1 MPEVKDLIK
10 DFYAKY
16 DKDAYSEE
24 KVKEIEDYY
33 KGDVSSL
40 IKDFYA
46 KYDQDSYSEQKASE
60 LVDYYSSKKKDQE
73 EPQEEPQEV
82 AQEEPQEVVQ
92 EDTESVSEDGS
103 LESQGWRGEQK
114 KSVTPVVTSDEE
126 TFKSLQQQGRLEEE
140 EKEDFLE
147 VSEQKAASD
156 FRPKEE
162 KGGQEAVSKFFTE
175 NNFSSLDAL
184 PTEFLETI
192 KEQNPTVFNTDI
204 ERNLYSAR
212 NEEITNLAKSYQE
225 NRKNAIQSEE
235 VSAGKTEEEA
245 KRIADLEIQDET
257 GRIGISSLG
266 LDEDEINQYKD
277 AIEKRSNALLKISQ
291 IRNDSDKKLEL
302 EGLRKIVE
310 LSDQKISELREN
322 KDRAFIDENGD
333 LNKDLKEDVE
343 QREKGFEKE
352 YKTDY
357 AKIYDRLALEI
368 AKRDAITQRLADAEF
383 DSNPDFHDVPGI
395 KEQYKKDAEY
405 AISSYLGGWNKFM
418 PDTDPRDYISKENW
432 GKMMSYREI
441 YDDADRNITA
451 LSRLLL
457 LNEDPAAVE
466 RGWGTFFSAED
477 SEFYLPGLDKFGEVV
492 TSFGETFFEEIT
504 GVDYNSDSDF
514 RQNAVKVLQEEGMKL
529 TEEQIEAGEKNFS
542 EKLGETLGISGV
554 IGLEILATRNVIGGA
569 SKLLNMPRY
578 LARFEYLRK
587 SPKLVK
593 FLDNTAQIVTEGLA
607 FELADD
613 RTDFFMG
620 AAESTSAKGFDAL
633 ISKLSKSKYGKFLK
647 YLDNY
652 AGRFAKEVTSR
663 TVGGVTEEYVGD
675 FVSEGVKNGFFTE
688 EQYKNVFGEGAEGV
702 EKFLLTLGSV
712 GFMTF
717 PTGFVEAAKKR
728 AEGDPTGSLAQAI
741 EAYEAAQNP
750 EVTTEKSKEGLK
762 SIVKSLTGED
772 VDLDNLTEEQRK
784 EIEQIT
790 SLMKTEEDATTEEAT
805 EVEPS
810 DIAAKSAEEQEVTA
824 ANKVLS
830 AREEVEKA
838 EKKFDEAKKKY
849 ESIDKIT
856 DPEDSSVAYEKMLE
870 AETELS
876 KTKRGLRGAE
886 RETGAILGDKA
897 KSKTELTKI
906 TEAKTEEVTTEETT
920 TDAITEEDVAEEGDT
935 FTEEERKEVDAL
947 EEEFKG
953 LSRQKIQESDP
964 EIISELD
971 AKMEENSNKRKEIL
985 LRSNKRKLEAESKEE
1000 VQEEG
1005 DTFTEEIKELAKEE
1019 NKEVKEYIEA
1029 RSAEEV
1035 SEALDNNDLLSK
1047 VKNNES
1053 INESQAEEYTNKIY
1067 DLIDSENVVEGS
1079 VKESE
1084 LYDVIEKIENYDNKT
1099 KTVKKTTSKTRLLT
1113 RFRKNAGK
1121 VNEKAFRDQVS
1132 GSEAEIGGSKG
1143 VLDVQ
1148 GDQVF
1153 ITEKGTR
1160 RSLGKAADILTQD
1173 ITTDNI
1179 LKDENGNVSGVR
1191 INTPSGE
1198 MIINNPEV
1206 GLDMGIQLQEK
1217 MIGRNPL
1224 SDIEVAYEEV
1234 IEEEGIEVAVE
1245 KPKAKPKKK
1254 EEQKKEELTDE
1265 EYKEIEDK
1273 EVKRFVEDK
1282 GTKEMTLDAFLEKA
1296 KKDPNT
1302 SKTDLKFLEFAQKFF
1317 KGKIRYN
1324 KEFEYNV
1331 PGSENVGGIYDYE
1344 TGDIFIFNEQDL
1356 TTWFVTHEALH
1367 GITQLRL
1374 EKFGKFKEYFDADFS
1389 KEITRLFEY
1398 AKKNLNQDEHYGL
1411 TDIHEFVSEAFGN
1424 PNFRAE
1430 LGKIRDTEGVKNNV
1444 FSSFVEAIKNLF
1456 KSQNIDIETSV
1467 LESIIKATE
1476 KSASTTLA
1484 FDGTKKTT
1492 TTKKVEKDLEG
1503 SFTKEEMTSKMD
1515 KTSLEKAL
1523 EKVNALDNKLKNL
1536 SLSDPFLIT
1545 PAARLLLAAV
1555 KKGLKVGI
1563 SLEQAIS
1570 NAKKEVKKSKE
1581 YKTLRKED
1589 QNFIDNSTLDDIVA
1603 KVEEEAKG
1611 EQQKRESTLED
1622 ELNKEL
1628 DALIEESLDTEK
1640 PKTARDVRKIQKKF
1654 KDFISANKKILK
1666 QASPALNATI
1676 ANKLANV
1683 SSPAS
1688 LKSAAEY
1695 ISKIIK
1701 DTKFK
1706 KEQEAKAKVIEE
1718 IRKEIDIES
1727 FRKKGGKYAQG
1738 KIAIELDKFF
1748 GKIRNAVNL
1757 TKEEASEKIDSILEG
1772 VKDFNDIKIED
1783 QETLMA
1789 LDFADLD
1796 GKSIESLNEL
1806 KKTIKGYKSKG
1817 RQWLKIKKDA
1827 RVKKYKEGASD
1838 LKTAILGGDVEMNPN
1853 LRKGSTKTTIQ
1864 EIKASFTRLID
1875 TIKSGV
1881 PKIENWA
1888 GLLNHINNLS
1898 GKQAGS
1904 KQKARDFLKEK
1915 FLVPVQKA
1923 RSQKTKNVQNI
1934 TNTIKNKKQAIFGK
1948 NISKVNKDLQKTMFV
1963 TDANGNKISSGKFGY
1978 LSITKDQAMYIYNL
1992 QKDPTLAATFNK
2004 MKKDPANKAL
2014 IDTANKLV
2022 AEDSKLQEYADWVH
2036 NDFYPNYYNRI
2047 NAEYRKQYD
2056 FNLPFNEN
2064 YSPIRRID
2072 APDQDIDMLNPTRN
2086 IASTLNGSLKERTA
2100 NTKDLDL
2107 TLGMDGTMLGYMDSM
2122 EHFITHT
2129 DAVKFLNRTFTDSGV
2144 KNVITQKFGA
2154 EVNGVI
2160 DRFIKSLAGN
2170 QKANEATMSLLDK
2183 FRRRYTTATLGL
2195 NPVVFIKQLTSAPA
2209 YAAAEGVNTLDYVKQ
2224 AARMLT
2230 TKEGR
2235 RDLIDIYKSDYVRDR
2250 LKRTGF
2256 DRDTALNYKND
2267 FNKLVSGGGRIRNKL
2282 MFMTKYGDIG
2292 AIIIGGTPY
2301 YTSMKKKYMKQGMSR
2316 AEATEKAMFDF
2327 ENATET
2333 TQQSSS
2339 AAELSDLQRGSKLMK
2354 LFTMFKTS
2362 PAQYLRKGMTTPV
2375 RNIVRGRGT
2384 SQDIKNLAMFN
2395 VILPSLFTW
2404 ASKGLLFPDEE
2415 DADDYVA
2422 SIASGNLS
2430 GVPFF
2435 GDALSTGVDLLKG
2448 EDFGINSAPVF
2459 DAIYKL
2465 TKSVA
2470 EGMVEGDIPMDEF
2483 IDDIAIPMVELRTG
2497 FPVKNAKKLT
2507 IDNLERISKGNFDN
2521 KTLRKFLGYSDY
2533 QLGIETPKKEKT
2545 RLEKR
2550 EEQRERRIKNREKRL
2565 DRRNR

>member
-1 MPEVKDLIK
+1 MDEELLN
-10 DFYAKY
+10 AM
-16 DKDAYSEE
+16 YSETE
-24 KVKEIEDYY
+24 MESQ
-33 KGDVSSL
+33 GVS
-40 IKDFYA
+40 KDDFQNLLLTSEELRSA
-46 KYDQDSYSEQKASE
+46 TYSEMGFESQNVSYE
-60 LVDYYSSKKKDQE
+60 DFEGLVGVKKKVQE
-73 EPQEEPQEV
+73 EPQEEVQEV
-82 AQEEPQEVVQ
+82 VQEEPQEMVQ

-103 LESQGWRGEQK
+103 LESQDWRGEQE
-114 KSVTPVVTSDEE
+114 KSAIRDDVFTVDEE
-126 TFKSLQQQGRLEEE
+126 TFKSLEDQGRLEDP
-140 EKEDFLE
+140 EK
-147 VSEQKAASD
+147 
-156 FRPKEE
+156 KE
-162 KGGQEAVSKFFTE
+162 GQEEVYTFLKE

-184 PTEFLETI
+184 PDEFSETI
-192 KEQNPTVFNTDI
+192 KDQNPNLYTSDI
-204 ERNLYSAR
+204 ELVLYSTR

-225 NRKNAIQSEE
+225 TRKNAIQSEE
-235 VSAGKTEEEA
+235 VSAGKTEEDA
-245 KRIADLEIQDET
+245 KRISDLEIQDET

-266 LDEDEINQYKD
+266 YDEDEINQYKG
-277 AIEKRSNALLKISQ
+277 AIKNRSNALLKISKIKRDPSKKAELEKLQ
-291 IRNDSDKKLEL
+291 ELVKVSDK
-302 EGLRKIVE
+302 
-310 LSDQKISELREN
+310 KISELREN
-322 KDRAFIDENGD
+322 SDKAFIDENGD
-333 LNKDLKEDVE
+333 VNKDLKEDVE
-343 QREKGFEKE
+343 QREIGFEKE
-352 YKTDY
+352 YKSDY
-357 AKIYDRLALEI
+357 VKLYDRLSLEI
-368 AKRDAITQRLADAEF
+368 AKRDAITQKLADAEF
-383 DSNPDFHDVPGI
+383 DSNPDFQEVPGI

-432 GKMMSYREI
+432 EKLMSYREI
-441 YDDADRNITA
+441 YDEADRNITA

-466 RGWGTFFSAED
+466 RGWGTVFSAED
-477 SEFYLPGLDKFGEVV
+477 SDFYLPITGKILDKFGNIA

-504 GVDYNSDSDF
+504 GVDYKSDSDF
-514 RQNAVKVLQEEGMKL
+514 RQNAVKTLQEEGMKL

-542 EKLGETLGISGV
+542 EKLGETLGVSGV

-578 LARFEYLRK
+578 LARFKYLRK
-587 SPKLVK
+587 NRKLVQ
-593 FLDNTAQIVTEGLA
+593 FLDKTSKNLTEGLA

-620 AAESTSAKGFDAL
+620 VAESGSAQLFDRL
-633 ISKLSKSKYGKFLK
+633 IGSISKSKYGKFLK

-717 PTGFVEAAKKR
+717 PTGFVEAAKKK
-728 AEGDPTGSLAQAI
+728 AEGDPKGSLAQSI

-750 EVTTEKSKEGLK
+750 EVTTETSKEGLK

-790 SLMKTEEDATTEEAT
+790 ALMKTEEVESEPQRLDDMSEEELEVYAKENDLDVSDLKKEAKAT
-805 EVEPS
+805 E
-810 DIAAKSAEEQEVTA
+810 T
-824 ANKVLS
+824 
-830 AREEVEKA
+830 
-838 EKKFDEAKKKY
+838 
-849 ESIDKIT
+849 
-856 DPEDSSVAYEKMLE
+856 
-870 AETELS
+870 
-876 KTKRGLRGAE
+876 
-886 RETGAILGDKA
+886 
-897 KSKTELTKI
+897 
-906 TEAKTEEVTTEETT
+906 
-920 TDAITEEDVAEEGDT
+920 TEEDVVEEGDT

-985 LRSNKRKLEAESKEE
+985 LRSNKRKLEAEYKEE
-1000 VQEEG
+1000 AQEEG

-1019 NKEVKEYIEA
+1019 NKEVREYIEA

-1035 SEALDNNDLLSK
+1035 SKALDNNDLLSK

-1179 LKDENGNVSGVR
+1179 LKDDNGNVSGVR

-1254 EEQKKEELTDE
+1254 VEPIKSKTEVTKTEPVETKEE
-1265 EYKEIEDK
+1265 
-1273 EVKRFVEDK
+1273 
-1282 GTKEMTLDAFLEKA
+1282 
-1296 KKDPNT
+1296 
-1302 SKTDLKFLEFAQKFF
+1302 
-1317 KGKIRYN
+1317 
-1324 KEFEYNV
+1324 
-1331 PGSENVGGIYDYE
+1331 
-1344 TGDIFIFNEQDL
+1344 
-1356 TTWFVTHEALH
+1356 
-1367 GITQLRL
+1367 
-1374 EKFGKFKEYFDADFS
+1374 
-1389 KEITRLFEY
+1389 
-1398 AKKNLNQDEHYGL
+1398 
-1411 TDIHEFVSEAFGN
+1411 VSEK
-1424 PNFRAE
+1424 E
-1430 LGKIRDTEGVKNNV
+1430 
-1444 FSSFVEAIKNLF
+1444 
-1456 KSQNIDIETSV
+1456 
-1467 LESIIKATE
+1467 
-1476 KSASTTLA
+1476 
-1484 FDGTKKTT
+1484 
-1492 TTKKVEKDLEG
+1492 VEKDLEG

-1570 NAKKEVKKSKE
+1570 KAKKDVKKSKE
-1581 YKTLRKED
+1581 YKVLRKED
-1589 QNFIDNSTLDDIVA
+1589 QNFIDNSTLDDIVS

-1611 EQQKRESTLED
+1611 EQQKREDTLED
-1622 ELNKEL
+1622 ELNLEL
-1628 DALIEESLDTEK
+1628 EALIEESLDTKK
-1640 PKTARDVRKIQKKF
+1640 PKTDRDVRKIQKRF
-1654 KDFISANKKILK
+1654 KDFISANKKILR

-1676 ANKLANV
+1676 ANKLASV

-1706 KEQEAKAKVIEE
+1706 KEQEAKAKVIDE
-1718 IRKEIDIES
+1718 IRKEIDIKS

-1738 KIAIELDKFF
+1738 TIAIELDKFF

-1757 TKEEASEKIDSILEG
+1757 TKEEVSEKIDSILKG
-1772 VKDFNDIKIED
+1772 VKDFKDISIED
-1783 QETLMA
+1783 QETLMT

-1796 GKSIESLNEL
+1796 SKSIESLNEL
-1806 KKTIKGYKSKG
+1806 KKTIKEYKSKG
-1817 RQWLKIKKDA
+1817 RQWLKLKKEA
-1827 RVKKYKEGASD
+1827 RAKKYKEGVSD
-1838 LKTAILGGDVEMNPN
+1838 LKTAILGKDVEVDPN
-1853 LRKGSTKTTIQ
+1853 AYENVKKTPIQ
-1864 EIKASFTRLID
+1864 EVISSFTKIID
-1875 TIKSGV
+1875 LFSTGAAKMES
-1881 PKIENWA
+1881 WA

-1898 GKQAGS
+1898 GKQVGGN
-1904 KQKARDFLKEK
+1904 QKAKDFLKEK
-1915 FLVPVQKA
+1915 FLTPVQKA
-1923 RSQKTKNVQNI
+1923 RSQKMRNSQNAF
-1934 TNTIKNKKQAIFGK
+1934 NAVESKKKDVFGK
-1948 NISKVNKDLQKTMFV
+1948 NLKKINKELQNKIYV
-1963 TDANGNKISSGKFGY
+1963 KDSNGNRISLGGFKGY
-1978 LSITKDQAMYIYNL
+1978 LSITKDQAMYIYNV

-2004 MKKDPANKAL
+2004 MKKNPANKAL

-2036 NDFYPNYYNRI
+2036 NDFYPNYYNKI
-2047 NAEYRKQYD
+2047 NNEYRKQYD

-2064 YSPIRRID
+2064 YSPIKRRGV
-2072 APDQDIDMLNPTRN
+2072 PDEDINMLNPTRN
-2086 IASTLNGSLKERTA
+2086 IASTLNGSLKERKA
-2100 NTKDLDL
+2100 NTKPLDF
-2107 TLGMDGTMLGYMDSM
+2107 TLGMDGTMLGYIDSM

-2129 DAVKFLNRTFTDSGV
+2129 DAIKFLNRTFGDPGV
-2144 KNVITQKFGA
+2144 KNVIKQKFGKTTN
-2154 EVNGVI
+2154 EII
-2160 DRFIKSLAGN
+2160 DRFIKDLAG
-2170 QKANEATMSLLDK
+2170 QPRSTEATMEFIDK
-2183 FRRRYTTATLGL
+2183 LRKRYTTAALGL
-2195 NPVVFIKQLTSAPA
+2195 NPSIWIKQMTSAPA
-2209 YAAAEGVNTLDYVKQ
+2209 YSVAEGVNSLDYVKQ
-2224 AARMLT
+2224 ASMMLT
-2230 TKEGR
+2230 TKEGVN
-2235 RDLIDIYKSDYVRDR
+2235 DLIDIYKSDYVRDR

-2256 DRDTALNYKND
+2256 DRDTALNFKED
-2267 FNKLVSGGGRIRNKL
+2267 FNKLTSGGRTFRNKL

-2292 AIIIGGTPY
+2292 AIVLGGTPY

-2327 ENATET
+2327 ENATEA

-2339 AAELSDLQRGSKLMK
+2339 TSELSDWQRGSKIWK
-2354 LFTMFKTS
+2354 LFSMFKTS
-2362 PAQYLRKGMTTPV
+2362 PAQYFRKGFTSPV
-2375 RNIVRGRGT
+2375 RNIMRGRGT
-2384 SQDIKNLAMFN
+2384 SQDIKNMAMFQ
-2395 VILPSLFTW
+2395 VILPSLFTL
-2404 ASKGLLFPDEE
+2404 ASKGLMSDEE
-2415 DADDYVA
+2415 DADDYKR
-2422 SIASGNLS
+2422 SIVVGNLS
-2430 GVPFF
+2430 GIPLY
-2435 GDALSTGVDLLKG
+2435 GDL
-2448 EDFGINSAPVF
+2448 INTVF
-2459 DAIYKL
+2459 DQLQGKDFNSQSIPALDGVYKL
-2465 TKSVA
+2465 VKATAKAIA
-2470 EGMVEGDIPMDEF
+2470 EGDLPMNELMEDI
-2483 IDDIAIPMVELRTG
+2483 IIPAAEVRTG
-2497 FPVKNAKKLT
+2497 LPVKNAKKLT
-2507 IDNLERISKGNFDN
+2507 IDNLERIGKGNLDWE
-2521 KTLRKFLGYSDY
+2521 KIMQYLGYSDY
-2533 QLGIETPKKEKT
+2533 SLGIETPKKEKT

>member
-1 MPEVKDLIK
+1 MAKKNSLDLSGI
-10 DFYAKY
+10 DLSGI
-16 DKDAYSEE
+16 DGEE
-24 KVKEIEDYY
+24 KNTLDLSGIDLS
-33 KGDVSSL
+33 GLDDV
-40 IKDFYA
+40 
-46 KYDQDSYSEQKASE
+46 
-60 LVDYYSSKKKDQE
+60 KKKVQE
-73 EPQEEPQEV
+73 EPQEEAQEV
-82 AQEEPQEVVQ
+82 VQEEPQEVVQ

-103 LESQGWRGEQK
+103 LESQDWRGEQE

-140 EKEDFLE
+140 KKEEFLE
-147 VSEQKAASD
+147 ASEQKAESD

-162 KGGQEAVSKFFTE
+162 KGGQEAVSKFLTE

-212 NEEITNLAKSYQE
+212 NEELTSISKSYLE

-266 LDEDEINQYKD
+266 YDEDEINQYKG
-277 AIEKRSNALLKISQ
+277 AIKNRSNALLKISK
-291 IRNDSDKKLEL
+291 IKRDPSKKAEL
-302 EGLRKIVE
+302 EKLQEIVKV
-310 LSDQKISELREN
+310 SDEKISELREN
-322 KDRAFIDENGD
+322 SDKAFIDENGD
-333 LNKDLKEDVE
+333 VNKDLKEDVE
-343 QREKGFEKE
+343 QREIGFEKE
-352 YKTDY
+352 YKSDY
-357 AKIYDRLALEI
+357 VKLYDRLALEI

-395 KEQYKKDAEY
+395 KEQYKRDAEY
-405 AISSYLGGWNKFM
+405 AISSYLGGWSKFM

-466 RGWGTFFSAED
+466 RGWGTFFNAED
-477 SEFYLPGLDKFGEVV
+477 SEFYIPGFDKLGEVA
-492 TSFGETFFEEIT
+492 TSFSETFFEEIT

-529 TEEQIEAGEKNFS
+529 TEEQIEAGEKNFR
-542 EKLGETLGISGV
+542 EKLGETLGVSGV

-587 SPKLVK
+587 NRKLVQ
-593 FLDNTAQIVTEGLA
+593 FLDKTAKNLTEGLA

-620 AAESTSAKGFDAL
+620 VAESGSAQLFDRL
-633 ISKLSKSKYGKFLK
+633 IGSISKSKYGKFLK

-688 EQYKNVFGEGAEGV
+688 EQYKNVFGEGEEGV

-728 AEGDPTGSLAQAI
+728 AKGDPTGSLAQAI

-750 EVTTEKSKEGLK
+750 EVTTETSKEGLK

-790 SLMKTEEDATTEEAT
+790 TLMKTEEVESEPQRLDDMSEEELEVYAKENNLDVSELKKEAKAT
-805 EVEPS
+805 E
-810 DIAAKSAEEQEVTA
+810 T
-824 ANKVLS
+824 
-830 AREEVEKA
+830 
-838 EKKFDEAKKKY
+838 
-849 ESIDKIT
+849 
-856 DPEDSSVAYEKMLE
+856 
-870 AETELS
+870 
-876 KTKRGLRGAE
+876 
-886 RETGAILGDKA
+886 
-897 KSKTELTKI
+897 
-906 TEAKTEEVTTEETT
+906 
-920 TDAITEEDVAEEGDT
+920 TEEDVVEEGDT

-964 EIISELD
+964 EVISELD

-1019 NKEVKEYIEA
+1019 NKEVREYIEA

-1053 INESQAEEYTNKIY
+1053 INESQAEEYANKIY

-1254 EEQKKEELTDE
+1254 VEPIKSKTEVTKTEPVETKEE
-1265 EYKEIEDK
+1265 
-1273 EVKRFVEDK
+1273 
-1282 GTKEMTLDAFLEKA
+1282 
-1296 KKDPNT
+1296 
-1302 SKTDLKFLEFAQKFF
+1302 
-1317 KGKIRYN
+1317 
-1324 KEFEYNV
+1324 
-1331 PGSENVGGIYDYE
+1331 
-1344 TGDIFIFNEQDL
+1344 
-1356 TTWFVTHEALH
+1356 
-1367 GITQLRL
+1367 
-1374 EKFGKFKEYFDADFS
+1374 
-1389 KEITRLFEY
+1389 
-1398 AKKNLNQDEHYGL
+1398 
-1411 TDIHEFVSEAFGN
+1411 VSEK
-1424 PNFRAE
+1424 E
-1430 LGKIRDTEGVKNNV
+1430 
-1444 FSSFVEAIKNLF
+1444 
-1456 KSQNIDIETSV
+1456 
-1467 LESIIKATE
+1467 
-1476 KSASTTLA
+1476 
-1484 FDGTKKTT
+1484 
-1492 TTKKVEKDLEG
+1492 VEKDLEG

-1589 QNFIDNSTLDDIVA
+1589 QNFIDNSTLDDIVS

-1628 DALIEESLDTEK
+1628 DALIEEALGTKK
-1640 PKTARDVRKIQKKF
+1640 PVTKRDVTKIQKRF
-1654 KDFISANKKILK
+1654 KDFISANKKILR

-1676 ANKLANV
+1676 ANKLASV
-1683 SSPAS
+1683 SSPAT

-1706 KEQEAKAKVIEE
+1706 KEQEAKAKVIDE
-1718 IRKEIDIES
+1718 IRKEIDIKS

-1738 KIAIELDKFF
+1738 TIAIELDKFF

-1757 TKEEASEKIDSILEG
+1757 TKEEASEKIDSILKG
-1772 VKDFNDIKIED
+1772 VKDFKDIKIED

-1796 GKSIESLNEL
+1796 SKSIESLNEL
-1806 KKTIKGYKSKG
+1806 KKTVKGYKSKG
-1817 RQWLKIKKDA
+1817 RQWLKLKKQA
-1827 RVKKYKEGASD
+1827 RAKKYKEGVSD
-1838 LKTAILGGDVEMNPN
+1838 LKTAILGKDVEVDPN
-1853 LRKGSTKTTIQ
+1853 AYENVKKTPVQ
-1864 EIKASFTRLID
+1864 EVMSSFTRIID
-1875 TIKSGV
+1875 MFSTMTAKMES
-1881 PKIENWA
+1881 WA

-1898 GKQAGS
+1898 GKQAGGS
-1904 KQKARDFLKEK
+1904 KKARDFLKEK
-1915 FLVPVQKA
+1915 FLTPVQKA
-1923 RSQKTKNVQNI
+1923 RSQKMRNVQFAFNAVE
-1934 TNTIKNKKQAIFGK
+1934 TKKKDVFGK
-1948 NISKVNKDLQKTMFV
+1948 NLRKTNKELQKKIYV
-1963 TDANGNKISSGKFGY
+1963 KDSNGNRISLGGFKGY
-1978 LSITKDQAMYIYNL
+1978 LSITKDQAMYIYNV
-1992 QKDPTLAATFNK
+1992 QKDPSLADTIAE
-2004 MKKDPANKAL
+2004 MKKNPANKAL

-2022 AEDSKLQEYADWVH
+2022 AEDSKLQEYADWVN

-2064 YSPIRRID
+2064 YSPIKRRGV
-2072 APDQDIDMLNPTRN
+2072 PDEDINMLSPTRN
-2086 IASTLNGSLKERTA
+2086 IASTLNGSLKERKA
-2100 NTKDLDL
+2100 NTKPLDF
-2107 TLGMDGTMLGYMDSM
+2107 TLGMDGTMLGYIDSM

-2129 DAVKFLNRTFTDSGV
+2129 DAVKFLNRTFGDPGV
-2144 KNVITQKFGA
+2144 KNVIKQKFGKVTN
-2154 EVNGVI
+2154 EII
-2160 DRFIKSLAGN
+2160 DRFIKDLAG
-2170 QKANEATMSLLDK
+2170 QPRDTEATMEFLDK
-2183 FRRRYTTATLGL
+2183 LRKRYTTAALGL
-2195 NPVVFIKQLTSAPA
+2195 NPSIWIKQMTSAPA
-2209 YAAAEGVNTLDYVKQ
+2209 YSVAEGVNTLDYVRR
-2224 AARMLT
+2224 AGMMLT
-2230 TKEGR
+2230 TKGGIN
-2235 RDLIDIYKSDYVRDR
+2235 DLIDIYKSDYVRDR

-2256 DRDTALNYKND
+2256 DRDTALNFKED
-2267 FNKLVSGGGRIRNKL
+2267 FNKLVSGGRTFRNKL

-2292 AIIIGGTPY
+2292 AIVLGGTPY
-2301 YTSMKKKYMKQGMSR
+2301 YTSMKKKYMKEGMSES
-2316 AEATEKAMFDF
+2316 EAKEKAMFDF
-2327 ENATET
+2327 ENATEA

-2339 AAELSDLQRGSKLMK
+2339 VAELSDWQRGSKIWK
-2354 LFTMFKTS
+2354 LFSMFKTS
-2362 PAQYLRKGMTTPV
+2362 PAQYFRKGFTSPV
-2375 RNIVRGRGT
+2375 RNIMRGRGT
-2384 SQDIKNLAMFN
+2384 SQDIKNIAMFQ
-2395 VILPSLFTW
+2395 VILPSLFTL
-2404 ASKGLLFPDEE
+2404 ATKGMMSDEE
-2415 DADDYVA
+2415 DADDYKR
-2422 SIASGNLS
+2422 SIVVGNLS
-2430 GVPFF
+2430 GIPLY
-2435 GDALSTGVDLLKG
+2435 GDLINTGFDQLQGKDFNSQSIPALDGV
-2448 EDFGINSAPVF
+2448 
-2459 DAIYKL
+2459 YKL
-2465 TKSVA
+2465 VKATAKAIA
-2470 EGMVEGDIPMDEF
+2470 EGDLPMNELMEDI
-2483 IDDIAIPMVELRTG
+2483 IIPAAEVRTG
-2497 FPVKNAKKLT
+2497 LPVKNAKKLT
-2507 IDNLERISKGNFDN
+2507 IDNLERIGKGDFDWE
-2521 KTLRKFLGYSDY
+2521 KLMKYLGYSDY
-2533 QLGIETPKKEKT
+2533 ALGIETPKKEKT

-2550 EEQRERRIKNREKRL
+2550 EEQRERRIKNREKKR